1 MSETKNAGILKSY
14 RFPLILL
21 LSIIIGSLIGIS
33 MGEDAAVLQPLG
45 DLFLNLMFTIV
56 VPLVFF
62 SLSAVVAN
70 MQNLKRLGSI
80 MGSMML
86 VFIVTGIIASMVMI
100 VAVTMVPPS
109 EGTTIELTQPEEVE
123 ELSLGAQ
130 VVKAVSVPDFVDL
143 FSRRNM
149 LALIVFSVLFGL
161 ATNLVGEKGRPVA
174 SFLASAS
181 EVMGKL
187 VKLVMYYAP
196 IGLAAY
202 FAALVG
208 VFGPE
213 LLGSYA
219 RAMIVYYPVTVLY
232 FFIGFTIYAYIAGGK
247 KGISRFWKNIAAPA
261 ITSLGTCSSV
271 ATIPTNIDAA
281 RKIGVPKDV
290 RDVVIPMGAQI
301 HMDGSALGAILKIS
315 FLFGIFNMNFS
326 GIETFLYAIVI
337 SIAAG
342 TVMSGV
348 PGGGFIA
355 EMFIVTIYG
364 FPMEALPILAVLGTL
379 IDPPATMVNATGDTV
394 SSMAVTRLVEGKE
407 WIESDV
413 EESNQLTA

>member
-1 MSETKNAGILKSY
+1 MSKKGSFIKSY

-21 LSIIIGSLIGIS
+21 CSIIIGSLVGIF
-33 MGEDAAVLQPLG
+33 MGEEASVLQPLG

-70 MQNLKRLGSI
+70 MNNLKRLGSI

-86 VFIVTGIIASMVMI
+86 VFVVTGIIAAMVMI
-100 VAVTMVPPS
+100 VAVTVVPPS
-109 EGTTIELTQPEEVE
+109 QGTVIELTQPEDVE
-123 ELSLGAQ
+123 ALSLGQ
-130 VVKAVSVPDFVDL
+130 QIVKAVSVPDFVDL

-161 ATNLVGEKGRPVA
+161 ATNLIGEKGRPVA
-174 SFLASAS
+174 AFLASAS

-219 RAMIVYYPVTVLY
+219 RAMVVYYPVTILY
-232 FFIGFTIYAYIAGGK
+232 FFIGFTFYAYLAGGK
-247 KGISRFWKNIAAPA
+247 KGIVRFWKNITAPA

-271 ATIPTNIDAA
+271 ATIPTNLDAA

-326 GIETFLYAIVI
+326 GFETFLYAIII

-355 EMFIVTIYG
+355 EMFIVTVYG

-379 IDPPATMVNATGDTV
+379 IDPPATMVNASGDTV
-394 SSMAVTRLVEGKE
+394 SSMAVTRLVEGKDWLDAPLE
-407 WIESDV
+407 
-413 EESNQLTA
+413 EESAQMTA